1 MVCANDKYTYTN
13 VYILFISLPHYFYKV
28 NIFTNIIVLDS
39 FTIFQTYDFISC
51 DISCDHG
58 HMLLHYPKK
67 NKIKNQIK
75 SNKENK
81 NKIKIK
87 Y

>member
-67 NKIKNQIK
+67 TKLKIKLNQIK
-75 SNKENK
+75 KTKRKSK
-81 NKIKIK
+81 
-87 Y
+87 